1 MRKKVVL
8 VVIVLAWGL
17 VGGGGCSPPATKGQV
32 APTATGPKPPQK
44 NSPPVVQSIEIL
56 PKYVP
61 PGGEAFARVV
71 ATDPDQDKLE
81 YAWTIEGGEI
91 FEGST
96 SSVARWR
103 PAEKADKVT
112 LTVTVKDGKGA
123 YADKKTT
130 LTVAGQYLTVEI
142 PTPGPIKKGMHFLTY
157 LSATSFDKV
166 SAFSLKLEYNPTRVE
181 MVKVSPDGI
190 LKNAGILTAV
200 QFVKPGMMQVAFWQP
215 EGEGIS
221 GNGLIASILMKAL
234 VDLTDP
240 GEILLEIKGDENF
253 PTFRDSKGK
262 DMPVGIRAKRGGGK
276 ILVEEKEEKKRE
288 GKEEKKNEGENPK

>member
-1 MRKKVVL
+1 MVEMRRKAV
-8 VVIVLAWGL
+8 W
-17 VGGGGCSPPATKGQV
+17 VGIIWVCVMVWSGGCSPPATKGQV
-32 APTATGPKPPQK
+32 APTASGPKPAQK

-81 YAWTIEGGEI
+81 YAWTIEGGTI

-103 PAEKADKVT
+103 PGEKTDKVT

-130 LTVAGQYLTVEI
+130 VTVAAQFLTVEI
-142 PTPGPIKKGMHFLTY
+142 PAPGPSKKGMHFLTY

-166 SAFSLKLEYNPTRVE
+166 SAFSLKMEYNPTRVE
-181 MVKVSPDGI
+181 VMKITPDGI
-190 LKNAGILTAV
+190 LKNAGVLTAV
-200 QFVKPGMMQVAFWQP
+200 QFVKPGMLQVAFWQP

-221 GNGLIASILMKAL
+221 GNGILASLLMKAL

-240 GEILLEIKGDENF
+240 GETLLEIK
-253 PTFRDSKGK
+253 
-262 DMPVGIRAKRGGGK
+262 
-276 ILVEEKEEKKRE
+276 
-288 GKEEKKNEGENPK
+288 